1 MTVELRSSIGKDLFS
16 SLRHAYLSSL
26 TTVAI
31 IELKLIGVTS
41 DLDAVAVG
49 IEKTDRPVAGD
60 HQSLRPAND
69 GNLAPPQ
76 NRMELVDDVIR
87 VDVDAKMVHLR
98 HAFTRYMSRTLR
110 QSLQRD
116 VVMLLAVAQES
127 HLGLQVTRG
136 DLQAENGAIK
146 FLGLF
151 EVSDIENDVAE
162 RAVPYNHFST
172 INRLIRHCQ
181 DIRRARAISQVR
193 FEAQS
198 R

>member
-1 MTVELRSSIGKDLFS
+1 MFS

-41 DLDAVAVG
+41 DLDANTVG
-49 IEKTDRPVAGD
+49 IEKTDRPVPVD
-60 HQSLRPAND
+60 HQSLPPAND

-76 NRMELVDDVIR
+76 NRMELVADVIR
-87 VDVDAKMVHLR
+87 VDVDAEMVHLG

-116 VVMLLAVAQES
+116 VVMFFAVTQES

-136 DLQAENGAIK
+136 NFQTENGPIK
-146 FLGLF
+146 LL
-151 EVSDIENDVAE
+151 
-162 RAVPYNHFST
+162 
-172 INRLIRHCQ
+172 
-181 DIRRARAISQVR
+181 
-193 FEAQS
+193 
-198 R
+198 